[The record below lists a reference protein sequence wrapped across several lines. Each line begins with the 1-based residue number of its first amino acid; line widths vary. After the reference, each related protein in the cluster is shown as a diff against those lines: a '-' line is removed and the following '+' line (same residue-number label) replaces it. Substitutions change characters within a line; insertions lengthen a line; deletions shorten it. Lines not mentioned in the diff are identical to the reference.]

1 MIKIIFSRDRMLL
14 NFIILKKEV
23 FYTDDRWGKWIRIL
37 PKDKE
42 LIKQIKLS
50 RNRIPIF
57 LADLFNLS
65 KKEIEE
71 YNKAQEEKDLM
82 EIIIKDAK
90 LNGCLLVDCKIE

>member
-1 MIKIIFSRDRMLL
+1 MIKLILSRDRELL

-23 FYTDDRWGKWIRIL
+23 FYSDKRWDKWIRIL
-37 PKDKE
+37 PKDE
-42 LIKQIKLS
+42 SLVKQIKLS

-65 KKEIEE
+65 KKELEE
-71 YNKAQEEKDLM
+71 YENAKEEKELM
-82 EIIIKDAK
+82 EIIVKDAK